1 MDRRHIDL
9 NLFRIFHAIHEEG
22 SLTRAGE
29 VLHMTQPAVSNALA
43 RLRGTYGD
51 PLFVRNAS
59 GMTPTPLAATIAGD
73 VRKALR
79 LLTESIE
86 TADVFDAQNSDRRF
100 RILAGDL
107 NVALLMP
114 KVLASVGALAPG
126 VSTEIIQ
133 LERSSMV
140 HDLASGQVDLAL
152 DALPLSDPQII
163 SLKVMEDPYVCA
175 VRRDHPVIRRRIT
188 LKQYL
193 SMGHAH
199 ASSRRRGLGQVDLAL
214 RRLGKQRTIAART
227 QHHLGLPHIVAK
239 TNLLASIPRSLAEA
253 YDLNVLKLPFDTPP
267 AEIYACWHKST
278 DSDSANQWLR
288 GVIVENR

>member
-9 NLFRIFHAIHEEG
+9 NLFRVFQAIHEEG

-114 KVLASVGALAPG
+114 KVLARVGALAPG

-253 YDLNVLKLPFDTPP
+253 YDLNVLKLPFDIPP

-278 DSDSANQWLR
+278 DSDSANRWLR
-288 GVIVENR
+288 GVIVQNR

>member
-1 MDRRHIDL
+1 MARSGSDL
-9 NLFRIFHAIHEEG
+9 NLFRVFHAIHEEV
-22 SLTRAGE
+22 SLTRTGE
-29 VLHMTQPAVSNALA
+29 VLHMPQPAVSNALA
-43 RLRGTYGD
+43 RLRGTYSD

-79 LLTESIE
+79 LLTESVD
-86 TADVFDAQNSDRRF
+86 TADVFDAANSDRRF

-114 KVLASVGALAPG
+114 KVLERVGAISPG

-133 LERSSMV
+133 LERSSVV

-152 DALPLSDPQII
+152 NALPLSDPQII

-175 VRRDHPVIRRRIT
+175 VRRDHPVIRRRLT

-193 SMGHAH
+193 SLGHAH
-199 ASSRRRGLGQVDLAL
+199 ASSRRRGLGQVDFAL
-214 RRLGKQRTIAART
+214 RRLGKQRRITART

-253 YDLNVLKLPFDTPP
+253 YDLTVLKLAFDIPP
-267 AEIYACWHKST
+267 AEIHACWHKST
-278 DSDSANQWLR
+278 DSDSGNRWLR
-288 GVIVENR
+288 DVIAHTQ

>member
-1 MDRRHIDL
+1 MARSGIVL
-9 NLFRIFHAIHEEG
+9 NLFRVFHAIHEEG
-22 SLTRAGE
+22 SLTRTGE
-29 VLHMTQPAVSNALA
+29 VLHMTQLAVNNALA
-43 RLRGTYGD
+43 RLRGTYSD

-79 LLTESIE
+79 LLTESVD
-86 TADVFDAQNSDRRF
+86 TADVFDAANSDRRF

-114 KVLASVGALAPG
+114 KVLERVGAISPA

-133 LERSSMV
+133 LERSPVV

-152 DALPLSDPQII
+152 NALPLSDPQII

-175 VRRDHPVIRRRIT
+175 VRRDHPVIRRRLT

-193 SMGHAH
+193 SLGHAH
-199 ASSRRRGLGQVDLAL
+199 ASSRRRGLGQVDFAL
-214 RRLGKQRTIAART
+214 RRLGKQRRIT
-227 QHHLGLPHIVAK
+227 HVP
-239 TNLLASIPRSLAEA
+239 SITSGSLTLWRRPTSSPVSRARSL
-253 YDLNVLKLPFDTPP
+253 KPT
-267 AEIYACWHKST
+267 I
-278 DSDSANQWLR
+278 
-288 GVIVENR
+288 